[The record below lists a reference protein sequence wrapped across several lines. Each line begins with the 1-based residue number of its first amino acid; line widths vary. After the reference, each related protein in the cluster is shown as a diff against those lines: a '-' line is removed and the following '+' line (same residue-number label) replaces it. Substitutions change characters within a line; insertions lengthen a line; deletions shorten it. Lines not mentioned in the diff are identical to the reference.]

1 MNALSFSLSELE
13 ATAALVNS
21 VVPPTPQYSW
31 PLLSRRAGA
40 DVWVKHENHTIIGAF
55 KVRGG
60 IVFVDD
66 LMRSQP
72 AVKGVI
78 SATRGNHGQSVGFAA
93 QRYGIPAVMVVPHGN
108 SREKNAAM
116 RAQSVELIEYG
127 DDFQA
132 GNEYVEDL
140 AKERGLF
147 RVPSFHP
154 LLVRG
159 VSTYSL
165 EFFRAVP
172 DLDTVYVP
180 IGMGSGICGA
190 IVAREALG
198 LKTKIVGVV
207 SASAP
212 AYALSFAAGRAVS
225 HAVSTRIADGVAIR
239 QPDEL
244 ALSLIMKNVERIV
257 QVTDHEVE
265 AAMRAY
271 FSDIHNVAEGAGA
284 AGLAA
289 LLQEREKMLG
299 RKVGLVLTGGNVDM
313 DVFAGVLEGAAV
325 AAV

>member
-66 LMRSQP
+66 LMRSQT
-72 AVKGVI
+72 AVKGLI
-78 SATRGNHGQSVGFAA
+78 SGTRGNHGQSLGFAA
-93 QRYGIPAVMVVPHGN
+93 KRYGLPCVLVVPHGN
-108 SREKNAAM
+108 SRDKNAAM
-116 RAQSVELIEYG
+116 RAQGVELIEYG

-132 GNEYVEDL
+132 GKEYVDQL

-147 RVPSFHP
+147 RVPPFHP
-154 LLVRG
+154 VLVRG

-313 DVFAGVLEGAAV
+313 DVFARVLEGAAV
-325 AAV
+325 TAA

>member
-1 MNALSFSLSELE
+1 MNSLSFSLPELE

-21 VVPPTPQYSW
+21 VVPPTPQHSW

-60 IVFVDD
+60 ITFLDD

-72 AVKGVI
+72 SVKGVI
-78 SATRGNHGQSVGFAA
+78 SATRGNHGQSIGFAA
-93 QRYGIPAVMVVPHGN
+93 RRYGIAAVMVVPHGN

-116 RAQSVELIEYG
+116 RAQGVELIEYG

-132 GNEYVEDL
+132 GNEYVEVL

-172 DLDTVYVP
+172 DLDTVYIP

-212 AYALSFAAGRAVS
+212 TYALSFSAGKGVP
-225 HAVSTRIADGVAIR
+225 HAVTTRIADGIAIR
-239 QPDEL
+239 RPDEL
-244 ALSLIMKNVERIV
+244 SLSVILNKVERVV
-257 QVTDHEVE
+257 QVTDNEVE

-271 FSDIHNVAEGAGA
+271 FTDTHNVAEGAGA

-289 LLQEREKMLG
+289 LLQEREKMKG
-299 RKVGLVLTGGNVDM
+299 RKVGLVLTGGNVDLE
-313 DVFAGVLEGAAV
+313 VFARVLEGAAV
-325 AAV
+325 TAA